1 MCQPCFSL
9 SHSRLTIPFA
19 PLRRPT
25 CSAYP
30 PSSLFSSLLSQKP
43 CTPLHASLLTSTS
56 TSWPSVSM
64 ARTGM
69 LACRI
74 RGRLVSVVQKSGYHF
89 FFSCFVQ
96 RIRTCPTFHLLPLSF
111 RGWFIGY
118 FLLYFH
124 PLPSATCGT
133 GCNPFYDSRE
143 ELAVLGPGAFFTRLI
158 CITRVVRFIALPYFR
173 RKRRVQYSEVAS
185 VAHTLTRSHYRQR

>member
-30 PSSLFSSLLSQKP
+30 PSSLFSSLLSQKL

-64 ARTGM
+64 ARTGT

-74 RGRLVSVVQKSGYHF
+74 RGRLVSVVQKSGYPFLFLSRSTHTHLPYV
-89 FFSCFVQ
+89 SSSTSQLSWMV
-96 RIRTCPTFHLLPLSF
+96 HWLLPTLLSSPSLHNLPN
-111 RGWFIGY
+111 RLQS
-118 FLLYFH
+118 FLRLTGRVGRLRARSFLH
-124 PLPSATCGT
+124 PFDMYHAGRTLHCIATLPAETPSII
-133 GCNPFYDSRE
+133 F
-143 ELAVLGPGAFFTRLI
+143 
-158 CITRVVRFIALPYFR
+158 
-173 RKRRVQYSEVAS
+173 
-185 VAHTLTRSHYRQR
+185 